1 MEKKKTVGIL
11 GALLVAIA
19 GDSYALNLDF
29 SSTTTTTI
37 GGDIDLTDSSL
48 VNNYVLDNYGVD
60 IDEFKKMCEEGILPQ
75 EARVFCRLIGA

>member
-19 GDSYALNLDF
+19 GGSYALNLDF

-37 GGDIDLTDSSL
+37 GGDIDLTDSSV